1 MSQAKQGKHRRVERR
16 GGITIGRAVPWLLAW
31 ALLFA
36 LWMLLVATVDP
47 LEVLAGA
54 VASALA
60 ATGFEVVR
68 RQRIAPLRPK
78 PAWFLR
84 AWSLPFRVAAEFGVV
99 MAALWRRVVLRRP
112 VRGSFRA
119 VPLEVG
125 GRDARSIT
133 RRALITAGASLAPN
147 RYVIDFD
154 RTEGRVLVHEL
165 VARREDLVP

>member
-36 LWMLLVATVDP
+36 LWMLLVATVD
-47 LEVLAGA
+47 
-54 VASALA
+54 
-60 ATGFEVVR
+60 
-68 RQRIAPLRPK
+68 
-78 PAWFLR
+78 
-84 AWSLPFRVAAEFGVV
+84 
-99 MAALWRRVVLRRP
+99 
-112 VRGSFRA
+112 
-119 VPLEVG
+119 PLEVG